1 MNVVGRDNLDIVFT
15 RQFQNRLV
23 CRNLVGVYILC
34 GVRVMCLVP
43 LYFQIV
49 IFSEQVL
56 EPKDRFFGLVHPSVQ
71 DMLRNFPTD
80 TGRANDQVFMIFFQQ
95 LLVDA
100 RTSVNPSVQDKETI
114 LIKFC
119 NRSGS

>member
-1 MNVVGRDNLDIVFT
+1 MSFRIFRIDEMNVVGRDNLDIVFT

-56 EPKDRFFGLVHPSVQ
+56 EPKDRFFGFVHPSVQ

-100 RTSVNPSVQDKETI
+100 RTSVKSFRP
-114 LIKFC
+114 
-119 NRSGS
+119 G